1 MVCEICSR
9 TDRQTHTHTQTRSL
23 QYLPLPPP
31 PPGEVTIHLM
41 ALGWRVPIEKNIH
54 SVPIFVVVIHY
65 QSKFPTFTAEHNI
78 LLIYQLGP
86 TVFSTTS
93 VNQSVNGLSNERKL
107 PQGRRKQRNT
117 RCSLIKQ

>member
-1 MVCEICSR
+1 MR
-9 TDRQTHTHTQTRSL
+9 YAHGQTDRHTHIHKRAHYNTYHCR
-23 QYLPLPPP
+23 P

-107 PQGRRKQRNT
+107 PQGRRKQSNT

>member
-1 MVCEICSR
+1 ML
-9 TDRQTHTHTQTRSL
+9 TDRQTDTHTYTNAL
-23 QYLPLPPP
+23 ITILTTAAP